1 MNTKGR
7 GQCKERTREAKA
19 INQDLWTML
28 DKRKKPKP
36 KHDHFER
43 LMHRTV
49 ESFKFF
55 EPMEQRVFGIN
66 KYKKSGYVKINL
78 YTGTSVVSFPLN
90 KIVTAKATSQ
100 HLLSVFPTSEER
112 D

>member
-55 EPMEQRVFGIN
+55 EPMEQRV
-66 KYKKSGYVKINL
+66 INL